1 MFISELHIQGY
12 KRLRDVKLP
21 LGPLTVLI
29 GPNASGKT
37 SILEVLDLL
46 AASARR
52 RLSDALIALGGLERV
67 ISQGAPEPR
76 LSIRALRPDGNGP
89 ALDYALDLA
98 PLGGGAYAIA
108 RERLGSPDG
117 AGEPFQSL
125 RGVPGRR
132 EGFSDSSR
140 PSPRLWDGLDEMETI
155 LSQAPS
161 FAPDDPAG
169 PFRSQLEQTALYRLI
184 DTSPGSP
191 VRQSQQVRP
200 VRVPRPNGEDL
211 LGALQTRRSRDPGM
225 YDFVRA
231 ALRSA
236 YPDFEGLDFEPVG
249 AGQVMLT
256 WRERQQLLYGSE
268 LSDGTLRFLW
278 LATLLSSPDPPSLIM
293 IDEPEASLHP
303 TLLMILKD
311 LLYEAATHGQVLV
324 ATQSPE
330 LVSWL
335 KPEELAVVELDEDG
349 WTTVT
354 PGTKLDVAD
363 WLEDYTL
370 GQLWTKGV
378 IGGRP

>member
-21 LGPLTVLI
+21 LRPLTVLI

-37 SILEVLDLL
+37 SVLEVLDLL

-52 RLSDALIALGGLERV
+52 HLSDALIALGGLGRLT
-67 ISQGAPEPR
+67 SQGVPEQR
-76 LSIRALRPDGNGP
+76 LSIRALRSDGDDP
-89 ALDYALDLA
+89 PLEYALELA

-108 RERLGSPDG
+108 QERLGSPDG
-117 AGEPFQSL
+117 ADEPFQSL

-132 EGFSDSSR
+132 EGYSDPSR
-140 PSPRLWDGLDEMETI
+140 PSPRLWNGLDEMETI

-169 PFRSQLEQTALYRLI
+169 PFRSQLEQATLYRLI
-184 DTSPGSP
+184 DASPGSP
-191 VRQSQQVRP
+191 VRRSQQVRP
-200 VRVPRPNGEDL
+200 VRVPRPNAEDL
-211 LGALQTRRSRDPGM
+211 LGALQTRRSRDPDM
-225 YDFVRA
+225 YDFVKA

-236 YPDFEGLDFEPVG
+236 YPDFEDIDFEPVG

-256 WRERQQLLYGSE
+256 WRERRQLFYGSE

-278 LATLLSSPDPPSLIM
+278 LATLLSSSDPPSLIM
-293 IDEPEASLHP
+293 IDEPEVSLHP

-311 LLYEAATHGQVLV
+311 LLEEGANGGQVLV

-335 KPEELAVVELDEDG
+335 KPEQVIVLDLDDEG
-349 WTTVT
+349 WATVT
-354 PGTKLDVAD
+354 SGAELNLAS